1 MISSVCGHGQKGYSQ
16 VFVFS
21 FCRFEVELVSTGEV
35 KEYSA
40 SANYELQREGNDQI
54 DTLKFAVQAEGKSQK
69 KKTMWFCS
77 VLSCHL
83 PEKTFL
89 LMNRNS
95 ILNSVR

>member
-1 MISSVCGHGQKGYSQ
+1 MISSVCSQGQKLIHKA
-16 VFVFS
+16 FVSS

-69 KKTMWFCS
+69 NLWGFTQF
-77 VLSCHL
+77 
-83 PEKTFL
+83 
-89 LMNRNS
+89 
-95 ILNSVR
+95 

>member
-1 MISSVCGHGQKGYSQ
+1 MDKKFIHKA
-16 VFVFS
+16 FVYS

-69 KKTMWFCS
+69 KSVWFCS
-77 VLSCHL
+77 VLRCHL

-89 LMNRNS
+89 LMNLNS